1 MQIAAGAIQQEGLA
15 RRPGGFRWVAGA
27 VTFAAA
33 ATVDFT
39 VTIVTVTVE
48 ATVDFTVTATV
59 TVATVAIVPHQPG
72 GPPRLQFAAD
82 ARQDITHAGAAAVAR
97 AATCDLR

>member
-15 RRPGGFRWVAGA
+15 RRPGGFRWVAGT
-27 VTFAAA
+27 VTFAVAA
-33 ATVDFT
+33 TVTVATVDFT
-39 VTIVTVTVE
+39 VTI
-48 ATVDFTVTATV
+48 ATV
-59 TVATVAIVPHQPG
+59 TVAAAVAFTATVAIVPHQPG

-82 ARQDITHAGAAAVAR
+82 ACQDITHAGAAAVAR